1 MINYN
6 LHQAASITGATLIG
20 KPCHFRGISIDSRT
34 DCSHK
39 LFIAI
44 QGPHFNGENYCQ
56 QAIDNGAIAILVSS
70 PQDIN
75 IPQLIC
81 NNSLKALTVLAKNW
95 AKQCQAKIIAI
106 TGSNGKTT
114 VKNMLKSILSI
125 ANQCSATQGNLNNEI
140 GVPLTLCNIHANDKY
155 AIIEMGAAQLGDI
168 SYLVSLVDIETAVL
182 TNVSAAHIGRFG
194 SLENIVHEKGK
205 IFSNQKETQHCIL
218 PFDDDNYSTWVSA
231 SNCKILNFGTNN
243 DADIRVETNKTFN
256 LLTKSGSI
264 EDIKLPIAGQ
274 HNQLNAA
281 CAASAA
287 ISLGINYTEIKQ
299 GLQNFISESGRLED
313 LGIFNGNRI
322 INDSYNAN
330 PQSVKAAINVL
341 ATYNHPTTLV
351 FGDMAELGTDS
362 QQLHQ
367 AIGHYCK
374 QQNISHLL
382 TIGADS
388 KYASMAFSD
397 NIQHFDSINSLKNHL
412 LENWSQ
418 FGSILV
424 KGSRSMHLENLING
438 LTDSEKV
445 A

>member
-1 MINYN
+1 
-6 LHQAASITGATLIG
+6 
-20 KPCHFRGISIDSRT
+20 
-34 DCSHK
+34 
-39 LFIAI
+39 
-44 QGPHFNGENYCQ
+44 
-56 QAIDNGAIAILVSS
+56 
-70 PQDIN
+70 
-75 IPQLIC
+75 
-81 NNSLKALTVLAKNW
+81 LAKNW

-114 VKNMLKSILSI
+114 VKNMLQSILSI

-155 AIIEMGAAQLGDI
+155 AIIEMGAAKLGDI

-182 TNVSAAHIGRFG
+182 TNVSTAHIGRFG
-194 SLENIVHEKGK
+194 CFENIVHEKGK
-205 IFSNQKETQHCIL
+205 IFSTQKQTQHCIL

-231 SNCKILNFGTNN
+231 SNSKVLSFGTG
-243 DADIRVETNKTFN
+243 DGADIRIETNKIFN
-256 LLTKSGSI
+256 LLTKSDAI

-287 ISLGINYTEIKQ
+287 ISLGIDYHEIKQ
-299 GLQNFISESGRLED
+299 GLQNFVSASGRLED

-330 PQSVKAAINVL
+330 PQSVKAAIDVL
-341 ATYNHPTTLV
+341 ATYNTPTTLV
-351 FGDMAELGTDS
+351 FGDMAELGADS
-362 QQLHQ
+362 QQLHR
-367 AIGHYCK
+367 AIGQYCK

-397 NIQHFDSINSLKNHL
+397 NIPHFDSIKSLKNHL
-412 LENWSQ
+412 LKNWSQ
-418 FGSILV
+418 FGTILV
-424 KGSRSMHLENLING
+424 KGSRSMHLEDLING
-438 LTDSEKV
+438 LIASEKV